1 MEENKSDTKEA
12 SAGNKQTWWQPALFM
27 FTRLS
32 VWVAVPVVIAT
43 YVGNW
48 IDEKNNSAPWGLISV
63 VGVAFVVS
71 MIGLVYEAAKEYSRI
86 DKDAKK

>member
-1 MEENKSDTKEA
+1 
-12 SAGNKQTWWQPALFM
+12 M

-48 IDEKNNSAPWGLISV
+48 LDEKYDSAPWGLISV

-71 MIGLVYEAAKEYSRI
+71 MIGLVYEAAKEYGKI
-86 DKDAKK
+86 NTELKNKNKKS